1 MSRPRPSPDLSGT
14 PLADPA
20 SLPALDPAT
29 LGPTLVV
36 APHADD
42 ESLGCG
48 GAIARLVDLG
58 LAVSVAFVSD
68 GSKSH
73 PGSRSYPSDRL
84 RDLREVEAL
93 AALEALGLDPG
104 RARVA
109 FFRLPDTAVPADGT
123 DGFAEAVARASA
135 FYREC
140 RPQTLLLPWRRD
152 PHCDHRSSRSIFLAA
167 SADLIPSPRVL
178 EYPLWAYEAAD
189 PADLPRPDEV
199 AALRLD
205 VAEVLPR
212 KRLAIAAHRSQTTS
226 LIDDDP
232 GGFRLSPA
240 VLAHFDTPWEI
251 YLEPLS
257 P

>member
-1 MSRPRPSPDLSGT
+1 MSLAPDLSQT
-14 PLADPA
+14 PLGDPA
-20 SLPALDPAT
+20 SLPRLDPAT

-73 PGSRSYPSDRL
+73 PGSPSYPSERL
-84 RDLREVEAL
+84 RELREAEAL
-93 AALEALGLDPG
+93 AALKALGLDPAE
-104 RARVA
+104 ARVT
-109 FFRLPDTAVPADGT
+109 FFRLPDTAVPAEGT
-123 DGFAEAVARASA
+123 EGFAEAVARAST
-135 FYREC
+135 FCHEC
-140 RPQTLLLPWRRD
+140 RPQTILLPWRRD
-152 PHCDHRSSRSIFLAA
+152 PHCDHRASRSIFLAA
-167 SADLIPSPRVL
+167 AADLRPLPRVL

-189 PADLPRPDEV
+189 PADLPRLGEV

-212 KRLAIAAHRSQTTS
+212 KRAAIAAHRSQTTA
-226 LIDDDP
+226 LINDDP

-251 YLEPLS
+251 YLEPPS